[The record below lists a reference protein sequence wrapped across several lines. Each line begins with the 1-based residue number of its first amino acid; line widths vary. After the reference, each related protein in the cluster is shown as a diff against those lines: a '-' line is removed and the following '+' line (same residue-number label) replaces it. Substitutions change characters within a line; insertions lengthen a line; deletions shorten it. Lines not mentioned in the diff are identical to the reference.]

1 MTTNQIIGQ
10 ILGIIAPI
18 ITFVSYQ
25 VNSKNKLLILQ
36 TVATIATCLSYLF
49 LGASSG
55 FALNIVCIIRNIAF
69 FFQDS
74 KSKTNMIS
82 AIILAAVMGGLG
94 FLSWEGPIS
103 LLVIIA
109 LAANTIFM
117 SFGDAQILR
126 KSVICTSSMILIYNF
141 CIPNPTIGGIIN
153 ESVAIVASIIGIVTF
168 INMKKG
174 QNNGSKNA

>member
-1 MTTNQIIGQ
+1 METKIIVGQ
-10 ILGIIAPI
+10 ILGIVAPI
-18 ITFVSYQ
+18 ITFISYQ
-25 VNSKNKLLILQ
+25 VNSKKILLILQ
-36 TVATIATCLSYLF
+36 TGATLATCLSYLL

-74 KSKTNMIS
+74 KSKMNMIS
-82 AIILAAVMGGLG
+82 AIVLAIIMGGLG

-117 SFGDAQILR
+117 SFGDAQLLR
-126 KSVICTSSMILIYNF
+126 KSVIGTSSMILVYNF

-153 ESVAIVASIIGIVTF
+153 ESVAIVASIIGIITF
-168 INMKKG
+168 IKMKKEK
-174 QNNGSKNA
+174 KNEQ

>member
-10 ILGIIAPI
+10 ILAIIAPI
-18 ITFVSYQ
+18 ITFISYQ
-25 VNSKNKLLILQ
+25 VNSKHKLLILQ
-36 TVATIATCLSYLF
+36 TAATLSTCLSYMF
-49 LGASSG
+49 LGADSG

-74 KSKTNMIS
+74 KSKMNMIS

-103 LLVIIA
+103 LLVIFA

-117 SFGDAQILR
+117 SFGDAQLLR
-126 KSVICTSSMILIYNF
+126 KSVIGTSSMILIYNIF
-141 CIPNPTIGGIIN
+141 IENPTIGGIIN
-153 ESVAIVASIIGIVTF
+153 ESVAIVASIIGIIAFVK
-168 INMKKG
+168 MKKE
-174 QNNGSKNA
+174 KKDVL

>member
-10 ILGIIAPI
+10 ILAIIAPI
-18 ITFVSYQ
+18 ITFISYQ
-25 VNSKNKLLILQ
+25 VNSKHKLLILQ
-36 TVATIATCLSYLF
+36 TAATLSTCLSYMF

-74 KSKTNMIS
+74 KSKFNLVS
-82 AIILAAVMGGLG
+82 ACVLAVVMGVLG
-94 FLSWEGPIS
+94 GLSWEGPIS

-117 SFGDAQILR
+117 SFGNAQLLR
-126 KSVICTSSMILIYNF
+126 HSVICTSSMILIYNIYVF
-141 CIPNPTIGGIIN
+141 SVGGMIN
-153 ESVAIVASIIGIVTF
+153 ESVAIVASIIGIISF
-168 INMKKG
+168 LKKKG
-174 QNNGSKNA
+174 QKDVL

>member
-1 MTTNQIIGQ
+1 MTNEIIGQ
-10 ILGIIAPI
+10 IFGIIAPI

-25 VNSKNKLLILQ
+25 VNSKKKLLILQ
-36 TVATIATCLSYLF
+36 TAATLSTCLSYMF

-74 KSKTNMIS
+74 KSKTNLIS
-82 AIILAAVMGGLG
+82 ACVLAAVMGGLG

-103 LLVIIA
+103 LLVIFA

-117 SFGDAQILR
+117 SFGDAQLLR
-126 KSVICTSSMILIYNF
+126 KSVICTSTMILIYNIF
-141 CIPNPTIGGIIN
+141 VFSIGGIFN
-153 ESVAIVASIIGIVTF
+153 ESVAVVASLIGIITF
-168 INMKKG
+168 IKQKKG
-174 QNNGSKNA
+174 KEINV

>member
-1 MTTNQIIGQ
+1 MTNELIGQ
-10 ILGIIAPI
+10 IFGIVAPI

-25 VNSKNKLLILQ
+25 VNSKKKLLILQ
-36 TVATIATCLSYLF
+36 TAATLSTCLSYMF

-55 FALNIVCIIRNIAF
+55 FALNIVCIIRNVAF
-69 FFQDS
+69 FFQNS
-74 KSKTNMIS
+74 KSKMNMIS

-117 SFGDAQILR
+117 SFGNAQLLR
-126 KSVICTSSMILIYNF
+126 QSVICTSSMILIYNIF
-141 CIPNPTIGGIIN
+141 VFSIGGIIN
-153 ESVAIVASIIGIVTF
+153 ESVAIVASVIGIITF
-168 INMKKG
+168 VNRKRGKKDVL
-174 QNNGSKNA
+174 

>member
-1 MTTNQIIGQ
+1 MELNI
-10 ILGIIAPI
+10 ILGQVFGIVAPI

-25 VNSKNKLLILQ
+25 VNSKKKLLILQ
-36 TVATIATCLSYLF
+36 TAATLATCISYLL

-74 KSKTNMIS
+74 KSKMNMIS
-82 AIILAAVMGGLG
+82 AVILAAVMGGLG

-103 LLVIIA
+103 LLVIFA

-117 SFGDAQILR
+117 SFGDAQLLR
-126 KSVICTSSMILIYNF
+126 KSVICTSSMILIYNI

-153 ESVAIVASIIGIVTF
+153 ESVAIVASIIGIIAFVKM
-168 INMKKG
+168 NKEKKDVL
-174 QNNGSKNA
+174 

>member
-1 MTTNQIIGQ
+1 METKLIIGQ
-10 ILGIIAPI
+10 ILGIVAPI

-36 TVATIATCLSYLF
+36 TAATLSTCLSYMF
-49 LGASSG
+49 LGADSG

-74 KSKTNMIS
+74 KSKMNMIS
-82 AIILAAVMGGLG
+82 AVILAAVMGGLG

-117 SFGDAQILR
+117 SFGDAQLLR
-126 KSVICTSSMILIYNF
+126 KSVIGTSSMILIYNIF
-141 CIPNPTIGGIIN
+141 IENPTIGGIIN
-153 ESVAIVASIIGIVTF
+153 ESVAIVASIIGIIAFVK
-168 INMKKG
+168 MKKE
-174 QNNGSKNA
+174 KKDVL

>member
-1 MTTNQIIGQ
+1 MTNELIGQ
-10 ILGIIAPI
+10 IFGIVAPI

-25 VNSKNKLLILQ
+25 VNSKKKLLILQ
-36 TVATIATCLSYLF
+36 TAATLSTCLSYMF

-55 FALNIVCIIRNIAF
+55 FALNIVCIIRNVAF
-69 FFQDS
+69 FFQNS
-74 KSKTNMIS
+74 KSKMNMIS

-117 SFGDAQILR
+117 SFGDAQLLR
-126 KSVICTSSMILIYNF
+126 KSVICTSSMILIYNIF
-141 CIPNPTIGGIIN
+141 IENPTIGGIIN
-153 ESVAIVASIIGIVTF
+153 ESVAIVASIIGIITF
-168 INMKKG
+168 IKMKKEIT
-174 QNNGSKNA
+174 K

>member
-1 MTTNQIIGQ
+1 MEIQIVIGQ
-10 ILGIIAPI
+10 ILAFIAPI

-25 VNSKNKLLILQ
+25 VNSKKKLLILQ
-36 TVATIATCLSYLF
+36 TGATLATCISYFL

-69 FFQDS
+69 YFQDS
-74 KSKTNMIS
+74 KSKLNMIS
-82 AIILAAVMGGLG
+82 AIILAAAMGGLG

-103 LLVIIA
+103 LLVIFA

-117 SFGDAQILR
+117 SFGDAQLLR

-153 ESVAIVASIIGIVTF
+153 ESVAIVASIIGIIVF
-168 INMKKG
+168 VKMKKE
-174 QNNGSKNA
+174 KRL

>member
-10 ILGIIAPI
+10 ILAIIAPI
-18 ITFVSYQ
+18 ITFISYQ
-25 VNSKNKLLILQ
+25 VNSKHKLLILQ
-36 TVATIATCLSYLF
+36 TAATLSTCLAYMF

-74 KSKTNMIS
+74 KSKMNMIS
-82 AIILAAVMGGLG
+82 AILLAAVMGVLG
-94 FLSWEGPIS
+94 GLSWEGPIS

-117 SFGDAQILR
+117 SFGNAQLLR
-126 KSVICTSSMILIYNF
+126 KSVICTSSMILIYNIYVF
-141 CIPNPTIGGIIN
+141 SVGGMIN
-153 ESVAIVASIIGIVTF
+153 ESVAVIASIIGIISF
-168 INMKKG
+168 LKKKG
-174 QNNGSKNA
+174 QKDVL

>member
-1 MTTNQIIGQ
+1 MTNEIIGQ

-25 VNSKNKLLILQ
+25 VNSKKKLLILQ
-36 TVATIATCLSYLF
+36 TAATFTTCLSYMF
-49 LGASSG
+49 LGATSG
-55 FALNIVCIIRNIAF
+55 FALNIVCIIRNIVF

-74 KSKTNMIS
+74 KSKMNLIS
-82 AIILAAVMGGLG
+82 ACILAVVMGGLG

-117 SFGDAQILR
+117 SFGDAQLLR
-126 KSVICTSSMILIYNF
+126 KSVTVTSSMILAYNIF
-141 CIPNPTIGGIIN
+141 VFSLGGIVN
-153 ESVAIVASIIGIVTF
+153 ESVAVVASVIGIIRF
-168 INMKKG
+168 IKQKRRP
-174 QNNGSKNA
+174 K

>member
-1 MTTNQIIGQ
+1 MEAKLIIGQ
-10 ILGIIAPI
+10 ILGIVAPI

-36 TVATIATCLSYLF
+36 TAATLSTCLSYMF
-49 LGASSG
+49 LGADSG

-74 KSKTNMIS
+74 KSKMNMIS

-103 LLVIIA
+103 LLVILA

-117 SFGDAQILR
+117 SFGDAQLLR
-126 KSVICTSSMILIYNF
+126 KSVIGTSSMILIYNIF
-141 CIPNPTIGGIIN
+141 IENPTIGGIIN
-153 ESVAIVASIIGIVTF
+153 ESVAIVASIIGIIAFVK
-168 INMKKG
+168 MKKE
-174 QNNGSKNA
+174 KKDVL

>member
-1 MTTNQIIGQ
+1 METKIIIGQ
-10 ILGIIAPI
+10 ILGIVAPI

-25 VNSKNKLLILQ
+25 VNSKKKLLILQ
-36 TVATIATCLSYLF
+36 TAATLATCLSYLL
-49 LGASSG
+49 LGAKSG
-55 FALNIVCIIRNIAF
+55 FALNIVCIIRNVAF

-74 KSKTNMIS
+74 KSRFNLIS
-82 AIILAAVMGGLG
+82 ACVLAAVMGGLG

-103 LLVIIA
+103 LLVILA

-117 SFGDAQILR
+117 SFGDAQLLR

-153 ESVAIVASIIGIVTF
+153 ESVAIVASIIGIVVYVK
-168 INMKKG
+168 MKREK
-174 QNNGSKNA
+174 KL

>member
-1 MTTNQIIGQ
+1 MVNIIIGQ
-10 ILGIIAPI
+10 ALGIIATAL
-18 ITFVSYQ
+18 TFISYQ
-25 VNSKNKLLILQ
+25 TNKKKILLIIQ
-36 TVATIATCLSYLF
+36 TLATLCTCISFLF
-49 LGASSG
+49 LGATTG

-74 KSKTNMIS
+74 KSKFNLIS
-82 AIILAAVMGGLG
+82 ACVLAAVMGGLG

-126 KSVICTSSMILIYNF
+126 KSVIGTSSMILIYNF

-168 INMKKG
+168 IKMKKAKG
-174 QNNGSKNA
+174 E

>member
-1 MTTNQIIGQ
+1 MEARIIAGQ
-10 ILGIIAPI
+10 ILGIVAPI

-25 VNSKNKLLILQ
+25 VNSKKKLLILQ
-36 TVATIATCLSYLF
+36 TAATLSTCISYLL

-55 FALNIVCIIRNIAF
+55 FALNIVCIIRNVAF

-74 KSKTNMIS
+74 KSKMNMIS
-82 AIILAAVMGGLG
+82 AFILAAVMGGLG

-117 SFGDAQILR
+117 SFGDAQLLR
-126 KSVICTSSMILIYNF
+126 KSVICTSSMILIYNIF
-141 CIPNPTIGGIIN
+141 IENPTIGGIIN
-153 ESVAIVASIIGIVTF
+153 ESVAIVASIIGIITF
-168 INMKKG
+168 IKMKKEIT
-174 QNNGSKNA
+174 K

>member
-1 MTTNQIIGQ
+1 METKIIIGQ

-25 VNSKNKLLILQ
+25 VNSKKKLLILQ
-36 TVATIATCLSYLF
+36 TGATLATCLSYLF
-49 LGASSG
+49 LGAKSG

-74 KSKTNMIS
+74 KSRFNFIS
-82 AIILAAVMGGLG
+82 ACVLAVVMGGLG

-103 LLVIIA
+103 LLVIFA

-117 SFGDAQILR
+117 SFGDAQLLR
-126 KSVICTSSMILIYNF
+126 RQLLAAGVQIAET
-141 CIPNPTIGGIIN
+141 
-153 ESVAIVASIIGIVTF
+153 
-168 INMKKG
+168 
-174 QNNGSKNA
+174 